1 MRNRQGNKAPPI
13 SLSAVLEG
21 TKSTLTA
28 IALASGVINILALT
42 GSFFMLQVYDRV
54 IPSKSMPT
62 LVGLVI
68 VAGALYVFYGILEL
82 IRGRLLIRLGWM
94 ADRRMSGPIFD
105 ATMQLPLKAKLDGD
119 GLQTLRDLDQVRSF
133 MSGMGPAAFF
143 DLPWMPVYI
152 GISFLFHPWIGVF
165 ALASAILLSALAIL
179 AEIRSKG
186 PVAAVSKKAAERN
199 TVSQTVRQNI
209 EVLWAMGFYERLAS
223 RWYRANDEYLAE
235 QAVASDKSGGLSSVS
250 KVLRMILQSGM
261 LALGAVLV
269 LDQQTTGGIMIAS
282 SILLSR
288 SLAPVEQAIA
298 HWKGFV
304 GARQSW
310 ARLKKLASISG
321 EVVPTVALP
330 SPSQVLSLRGVTIV
344 APGGNVPIVQDA
356 TFSLK
361 AGDGLGIIGPS
372 ASGKSTLLRALVG
385 IWAPVRGDVRL
396 DGATLDQWA
405 LADRGRHIGY
415 LPQSVSLFD
424 GTIAENIARFDPQA
438 SSEAV
443 LKAAQAAGV
452 HDMIVQMPD
461 GYDTQIG
468 DQGAFLSGG
477 QRQRIGLARALY
489 GDPFLVVLDEPNS
502 NLDAEGEAALTAAI
516 AAVRSRGGIVIIVA
530 HRPNALI
537 AVDKVMAMGNGRI
550 QAFGPK
556 EEVLQQVT
564 RPVAAPHPAA
574 AARPVR
580 LITSQDEAQ

>member
-1 MRNRQGNKAPPI
+1 MLMRSVQGESAPPV
-13 SLSAVLEG
+13 SLSAVLKG
-21 TKSTLTA
+21 TKSILTA
-28 IALASGVINILALT
+28 VALLSGVINVLALT

-54 IPSKSMPT
+54 IPSKSLPT
-62 LVGLVI
+62 LVGLV
-68 VAGALYVFYGILEL
+68 VLAGTLYAFYGLLEL
-82 IRGRLLIRLGWM
+82 IRGRLLIRLGWL

-105 ATMQLPLKAKLDGD
+105 ATMRLPLKARLDGD

-165 ALASAILLSALAIL
+165 ALACAILLSALAL
-179 AEIRSKG
+179 VAEMRAKG
-186 PVAAVSKKAAERN
+186 PVAAVSRKAAERQA
-199 TVSQTVRQNI
+199 TAQTIRQNI
-209 EVLWAMGFYERLAS
+209 EVLWAMGFYERLAT
-223 RWYRANDEYLAE
+223 RWHRANDDYLAE
-235 QAVASDKSGGLSSVS
+235 QASASDKSGGLSSVS
-250 KVLRMILQSGM
+250 KIMRMLAQSGM
-261 LALGAVLV
+261 LALGAALV

-304 GARQSW
+304 SARQSW
-310 ARLKKLASISG
+310 ARLKKVASIAA
-321 EVVPTVALP
+321 VQTPTVALP
-330 SPSQVLSLRGVTIV
+330 APSEAMMVRGVTIV
-344 APGGNVPIVQDA
+344 APGGNMPIVREA
-356 TFSLK
+356 SFALK

-385 IWAPVRGDVRL
+385 IWTPVRGDVRL
-396 DGATLDQWA
+396 DGATLDQWP
-405 LADRGRHIGY
+405 LAERGRHIGF

-424 GTIAENIARFDPQA
+424 GTIADNIARFDPQK

-452 HDMIVQMPD
+452 HEMIVQMPE

-468 DQGAFLSGG
+468 DQGAFLSAG

-516 AAVRSRGGIVIIVA
+516 AGVRSRGGIAIIVA
-530 HRPNALI
+530 HRPNALL
-537 AVDKVMAMGNGRI
+537 AVDKVMAMGGGRI

-564 RPVAAPHPAA
+564 RPVMPAS
-574 AARPVR
+574 ARPVR
-580 LITSQDEAQ
+580 LIANQDDAP

>member
-1 MRNRQGNKAPPI
+1 MRHAQGVNSRLV
-13 SLSAVLEG
+13 SLSAVLTG
-21 TKSTLTA
+21 AKSTLTA
-28 IALASGVINILALT
+28 IALSSGIINILALT

-68 VAGALYVFYGILEL
+68 VAGVLYVFHGILEV
-82 IRGRLLIRLGWM
+82 IRGRLLTRLGWL

-105 ATMQLPLKAKLDGD
+105 ATMRLPLKAKLEGD
-119 GLQTLRDLDQVRSF
+119 GLQTLRDLDQVRAF

-143 DLPWMPVYI
+143 DLPWMPIYV

-165 ALASAILLSALAIL
+165 ALASAVLLSLLAIIADL
-179 AEIRSKG
+179 RAKE
-186 PVAAVSKKAAERN
+186 PVAAVSRKAAER
-199 TVSQTVRQNI
+199 TAISQTIRQNI
-209 EVLWAMGFYERLAS
+209 EVLWAMGFYERLAA
-223 RWYRANDEYLAE
+223 RWYRTNDAYLAE
-235 QAVASDKSGGLSSVS
+235 QVSASDRSSGLSSVS
-250 KVLRMILQSGM
+250 KVMRMIAQSGM

-269 LDQQTTGGIMIAS
+269 LQQETTGGIMIAS

-288 SLAPVEQAIA
+288 SLAPVELAIA

-310 ARLKKLASISG
+310 ARLKRLASLPPEDAPAVSL
-321 EVVPTVALP
+321 PAPSKTLTV
-330 SPSQVLSLRGVTIV
+330 RGVSIF
-344 APGGNVPIVQDA
+344 APGDQTPIVHDA
-356 TFSLK
+356 SFALR

-385 IWAPVRGDVRL
+385 IWSPVRGDVRL
-396 DGATLDQWA
+396 DGATLDQWP
-405 LADRGRHIGY
+405 LAERGRHIGF

-443 LKAAQAAGV
+443 LKAAEAAGV
-452 HDMIVQMPD
+452 HELIVQMPD

-468 DQGAFLSGG
+468 DQGMFLSSG

-502 NLDAEGEAALTAAI
+502 NLDSDGEVALTAAI
-516 AAVRSRGGIVIIVA
+516 ADVRSRGGIVIIVA
-530 HRPNALI
+530 HRPNALL

-556 EEVLQQVT
+556 DEVLQQVT
-564 RPVAAPHPAA
+564 RQAAPPGQ
-574 AARPVR
+574 RPVR
-580 LITSQDEAQ
+580 LIASQDEPQ

>member
-1 MRNRQGNKAPPI
+1 M
-13 SLSAVLEG
+13 
-21 TKSTLTA
+21 
-28 IALASGVINILALT
+28 
-42 GSFFMLQVYDRV
+42 
-54 IPSKSMPT
+54 
-62 LVGLVI
+62 
-68 VAGALYVFYGILEL
+68 

-105 ATMQLPLKAKLDGD
+105 ATMRLPLKAKLDGD

-165 ALASAILLSALAIL
+165 ALASAVLLSALAVL

-199 TVSQTVRQNI
+199 AVSGMVRQNI

-223 RWYRANDEYLAE
+223 RWYRANYEYLAE

-250 KVLRMILQSGM
+250 KVMRMLLQSGM

-321 EVVPTVALP
+321 EDPPTVALP
-330 SPSQVLSLRGVTIV
+330 SPSQALTLRGVTIV
-344 APGGNVPIVQDA
+344 APGGNLPIVQDA

-385 IWAPVRGDVRL
+385 IWTPVRGDVRL

-405 LADRGRHIGY
+405 LAERGRHIGY

-424 GTIAENIARFDPQA
+424 GSIAENIARFDPHVN
-438 SSEAV
+438 SEAV

-468 DQGAFLSGG
+468 DQGAFLSAGNVSASVLPARFMAILSLPFWTNRTPTST
-477 QRQRIGLARALY
+477 QR
-489 GDPFLVVLDEPNS
+489 
-502 NLDAEGEAALTAAI
+502 
-516 AAVRSRGGIVIIVA
+516 VR
-530 HRPNALI
+530 
-537 AVDKVMAMGNGRI
+537 
-550 QAFGPK
+550 
-556 EEVLQQVT
+556 
-564 RPVAAPHPAA
+564 PH
-574 AARPVR
+574 
-580 LITSQDEAQ
+580 

>member
-1 MRNRQGNKAPPI
+1 MRSVQGKVPPI
-13 SLSAVLEG
+13 SLSAVLKG

-68 VAGALYVFYGILEL
+68 VAGALYVFYGILEW
-82 IRGRLLIRLGWM
+82 IRGRMLIRLGWM
-94 ADRRMSGPIFD
+94 ADRRMSGSIFD
-105 ATMQLPLKAKLDGD
+105 ATMRLPLKAKLDGD
-119 GLQTLRDLDQVRSF
+119 GLQTLRDLDQVRAF

-165 ALASAILLSALAIL
+165 ALASAILLSALAVL

-186 PVAAVSKKAAERN
+186 PAAAVSKKAAERN
-199 TVSQTVRQNI
+199 AVSGMVRQNI

-269 LDQQTTGGIMIAS
+269 LNQQTTGGIMIAS

-304 GARQSW
+304 SARQSW
-310 ARLKKLASISG
+310 ARLKKLASISS
-321 EVVPTVALP
+321 EDTPTVALP
-330 SPSQVLSLRGVTIV
+330 SPSQALSLRGVTIV
-344 APGGNVPIVQDA
+344 APGGNLPIVQDA

-385 IWAPVRGDVRL
+385 IWTPVRGDVRL

-405 LADRGRHIGY
+405 LSDRGRHIGY

-424 GTIAENIARFDPQA
+424 GSIAENIARFDPA
-438 SSEAV
+438 VNSEAV
-443 LKAAQAAGV
+443 LKAARAAGV

-468 DQGAFLSGG
+468 DQGAFLSAG

-489 GDPFLVVLDEPNS
+489 DDPFLVVLDEPNS
-502 NLDAEGEAALTAAI
+502 NLDAEGEAALTTAI
-516 AAVRSRGGIVIIVA
+516 AGVRSRGGIVIIVA

-556 EEVLQQVT
+556 EEVLQQIT
-564 RPVAAPHPAA
+564 RPVAPPPPTAP
-574 AARPVR
+574 RPVR

>member
-1 MRNRQGNKAPPI
+1 MLMRSVQGESAPPV
-13 SLSAVLEG
+13 SLSAVLKG
-21 TKSTLTA
+21 TKSILTA
-28 IALASGVINILALT
+28 VALLSGVINVLALT

-54 IPSKSMPT
+54 IPSKSLPT
-62 LVGLVI
+62 LVGLV
-68 VAGALYVFYGILEL
+68 VLAGTLYAFYGLLEL
-82 IRGRLLIRLGWM
+82 IRGRLLIRLGWL

-105 ATMQLPLKAKLDGD
+105 ATMRLPLKARLDGD

-165 ALASAILLSALAIL
+165 ALACAILLSALAL
-179 AEIRSKG
+179 VAEMRAKG
-186 PVAAVSKKAAERN
+186 PVAAVSRKAAERQA
-199 TVSQTVRQNI
+199 TAQTIRQNI
-209 EVLWAMGFYERLAS
+209 EVLWAMGFYGRLAT
-223 RWYRANDEYLAE
+223 RWHRANDDYLAE
-235 QAVASDKSGGLSSVS
+235 QASASDKSGGLSSVS
-250 KVLRMILQSGM
+250 KIMRMLAQSGM
-261 LALGAVLV
+261 LALGAALV

-304 GARQSW
+304 SARQSW
-310 ARLKKLASISG
+310 ARLKKVASIAA
-321 EVVPTVALP
+321 VQTPTVALP
-330 SPSQVLSLRGVTIV
+330 APSEAMMVRGVTIV
-344 APGGNVPIVQDA
+344 APGGNMPIVREA
-356 TFSLK
+356 SFALK

-385 IWAPVRGDVRL
+385 IWTPVRGDVRL
-396 DGATLDQWA
+396 DGATLDQWP
-405 LADRGRHIGY
+405 LAERGRHIGF

-424 GTIAENIARFDPQA
+424 GTIADNIARFDPQK

-452 HDMIVQMPD
+452 HEMIVQMPE

-468 DQGAFLSGG
+468 DQGAFLSAG

-516 AAVRSRGGIVIIVA
+516 AGVRSRGGIAIIVA
-530 HRPNALI
+530 HRPNALL
-537 AVDKVMAMGNGRI
+537 AVDKVMAMGGGRI

-564 RPVAAPHPAA
+564 RPVMPAS
-574 AARPVR
+574 ARPVR
-580 LITSQDEAQ
+580 LIANQDDAP

>member
-1 MRNRQGNKAPPI
+1 MTSLVSLASVLKGAKA
-13 SLSAVLEG
+13 
-21 TKSTLTA
+21 TLTA
-28 IALASGVINILALT
+28 VALVSGVINILALT

-68 VAGALYVFYGILEL
+68 LAGALYVFYGLLEL

-105 ATMQLPLKAKLDGD
+105 ATMRLPLKAKLDGD
-119 GLQTLRDLDQVRSF
+119 GLQTLRDLDQVRAF

-165 ALASAILLSALAIL
+165 ALVCALLLSTLAIL
-179 AEIRSKG
+179 ADLRARE

-199 TVSQTVRQNI
+199 AVSQMVRQNMD
-209 EVLWAMGFYERLAS
+209 VLWAMGFYDRLAS
-223 RWYRANDEYLAE
+223 RWYKANDDYLAE
-235 QAVASDKSGGLSSVS
+235 QARASDKSGGLSSVS
-250 KVLRMILQSGM
+250 KVMRMIAQSGM

-269 LDQQTTGGIMIAS
+269 LQQETTAGIMIAS

-304 GARQSW
+304 SARQSW
-310 ARLKKLASISG
+310 ARLKKLA
-321 EVVPTVALP
+321 TVASEEAPAIALP
-330 SPSQVLSLRGVTIV
+330 APCRTLSLKGVTIV

-372 ASGKSTLLRALVG
+372 ASGKSTLLKALVG
-385 IWAPVRGDVRL
+385 IWTPVRGDVRL

-405 LADRGRHIGY
+405 LADRGGHVGY
-415 LPQSVSLFD
+415 LPQAVSLFD
-424 GTIAENIARFDPQA
+424 GTIAQNIARFDPQA
-438 SSEAV
+438 GSDAV

-468 DQGAFLSGG
+468 DQGAFLSAG
-477 QRQRIGLARALY
+477 QRQRVGLARALY

-502 NLDAEGEAALTAAI
+502 NLDAEGETALMTAMAG
-516 AAVRSRGGIVIIVA
+516 VRHRGGIVIIVA

-537 AVDKVMAMGNGRI
+537 AVDKVLAMINGRV
-550 QAFGPK
+550 QAFGAK
-556 EEVLQQVT
+556 EDVLQQVT
-564 RPVAAPHPAA
+564 RTTAPVPARA
-574 AARPVR
+574 VR
-580 LITSQDEAQ
+580 LVTNQDETP

>member
-1 MRNRQGNKAPPI
+1 MRSVQGESAPPV
-13 SLSAVLEG
+13 SLSAVLKG
-21 TKSTLTA
+21 TKSILTA
-28 IALASGVINILALT
+28 VALLSGVINVLALT

-54 IPSKSMPT
+54 IPSKSLPT
-62 LVGLVI
+62 LVGLV
-68 VAGALYVFYGILEL
+68 VLAGTLYAFYGLLEL
-82 IRGRLLIRLGWM
+82 IRGRLLIRLGWL

-105 ATMQLPLKAKLDGD
+105 ATMRLPLKARLDGD

-165 ALASAILLSALAIL
+165 ALACAILLSALAL
-179 AEIRSKG
+179 VAEMRAKG
-186 PVAAVSKKAAERN
+186 PVAAVSRKAAERQA
-199 TVSQTVRQNI
+199 TAQTIRQNI
-209 EVLWAMGFYERLAS
+209 EVLWAMGFYGRLAA
-223 RWYRANDEYLAE
+223 RWHRANDDYLAE
-235 QAVASDKSGGLSSVS
+235 QASASDKSGGLSSVS
-250 KVLRMILQSGM
+250 KIMRMLAQSGM
-261 LALGAVLV
+261 LALGAALV

-304 GARQSW
+304 SARQSW
-310 ARLKKLASISG
+310 ARLKKVASIAA
-321 EVVPTVALP
+321 VQTPTVALP
-330 SPSQVLSLRGVTIV
+330 APSEAMMVRGVTIV
-344 APGGNVPIVQDA
+344 APGGNMPIVREA
-356 TFSLK
+356 SFALK

-385 IWAPVRGDVRL
+385 IWTPVRGDVRL
-396 DGATLDQWA
+396 DGATLDQWP
-405 LADRGRHIGY
+405 LAERGRHIGF

-424 GTIAENIARFDPQA
+424 GTIADNIARFDPQK

-452 HDMIVQMPD
+452 HEMIVQMPE

-468 DQGAFLSGG
+468 DQGAFLSAG

-516 AAVRSRGGIVIIVA
+516 AGVRSRGGIAIIVA
-530 HRPNALI
+530 HRPNALL
-537 AVDKVMAMGNGRI
+537 AVDKVMAMGGGRI

-564 RPVAAPHPAA
+564 RPVMPAS
-574 AARPVR
+574 ARPVR
-580 LITSQDEAQ
+580 LIANQDDAP